1 MTHTHTHTQINQCDK
16 LTKENEVTE
25 YSIIDYWAMNNEV
38 LNGM

>member
-1 MTHTHTHTQINQCDK
+1 MTHTQTNQCDK
-16 LTKENEVTE
+16 LTKENKVVE